1 VGRTPPLRVDIVT
14 IFPEYFDSP
23 LRVSLI
29 GKAAARGDIEFGV
42 HDLRS
47 WATDVHHSVD
57 DVPFGGGPGMV
68 MKPDVWGD
76 ALDAILAGSPGARL
90 VVPTPSGVPFTQ
102 DLAARY
108 AAEPW
113 LVFACGR
120 YEGIDERVVQAMRA
134 RLPVDEVSIGDYVLA
149 GGEAAAL
156 VMVEAVGRLL
166 PGVLGNAS
174 SATDDSFGT
183 DADPAM
189 RGLLEGPVYTRPRE
203 WRGLEVPEVLLSGH
217 HAAIA
222 RWRRDMALRRTAAHR
237 PDLITALRDLDR
249 RDQQVLAEAGWPAE
263 EGPPLAFRLAVKIW
277 HTEVRCLFQ
286 AAAGGPWCPGASRL
300 PPGRAK
306 PTTTE
311 EIAVMHTAIA
321 EIEQAQTRSDIPA
334 FRPGDTL
341 KVHVR
346 VTEGNRSRIQ
356 VFQGVVIRRQGSGA
370 RETFTVRK
378 ISYGVGVERTF
389 PVHSPSIDKI
399 EPVSRG
405 RVRRAKLYYLRDLR
419 GKAARIKE
427 RRDQAGS

>member
-1 VGRTPPLRVDIVT
+1 VGRTPPLRIDIVT

-29 GKAAARGDIEFGV
+29 GKAAARGDLSFGV

-76 ALDAILAGSPGARL
+76 ALDAILGGAIVGGAILGGAPGARL

-120 YEGIDERVVQAMRA
+120 YEGIDGRVVQAMRA

-174 SATDDSFGT
+174 SAGDDSFGGDT
-183 DADPAM
+183 DPDM

-237 PDLITALRDLDR
+237 PDLIAALRDLAP
-249 RDQQVLAEAGWPAE
+249 RDQQVLAEAGFEAE
-263 EGPPLAFRLAVKIW
+263 QGP
-277 HTEVRCLFQ
+277 
-286 AAAGGPWCPGASRL
+286 GSR
-300 PPGRAK
+300 
-306 PTTTE
+306 
-311 EIAVMHTAIA
+311 
-321 EIEQAQTRSDIPA
+321 
-334 FRPGDTL
+334 
-341 KVHVR
+341 
-346 VTEGNRSRIQ
+346 
-356 VFQGVVIRRQGSGA
+356 SG
-370 RETFTVRK
+370 
-378 ISYGVGVERTF
+378 
-389 PVHSPSIDKI
+389 
-399 EPVSRG
+399 
-405 RVRRAKLYYLRDLR
+405 
-419 GKAARIKE
+419 
-427 RRDQAGS
+427 